1 MPKLARAGKGSGV
14 FLIPYLRVNI
24 SPLTDVVPAVQVRLS
39 WKGRMITAWML
50 VDTGS
55 TSSVISQGIAEDLG
69 LETKEYPHPVR
80 GVGSDVYVRS
90 SRAYAQLVKA
100 DTSGRQS
107 SPLLLDPLLVVPEE
121 AKLPIPL
128 LGRRPFLEHFEFTL
142 REDRREFVLRRV
154 RKG

>member
-1 MPKLARAGKGSGV
+1 MPKLAQAGKGSGV
-14 FLIPYLRVNI
+14 FLFPYLRVSF

-39 WKGRMITAWML
+39 WKGKMKTAWML

-55 TSSVISQGIAEDLG
+55 TATVITPGIAEDLG

-80 GVGSDVYVRS
+80 GIGSEIYVRS
-90 SRAYAQLVKA
+90 SRAYAQMLKA
-100 DTSGRQS
+100 DTSGHQS

-121 AKLPIPL
+121 ARLPIPL
-128 LGRRPFLEHFEFTL
+128 LGRRPFLEQFEFTL
-142 REDRREFVLRRV
+142 REDRREFVLRRL